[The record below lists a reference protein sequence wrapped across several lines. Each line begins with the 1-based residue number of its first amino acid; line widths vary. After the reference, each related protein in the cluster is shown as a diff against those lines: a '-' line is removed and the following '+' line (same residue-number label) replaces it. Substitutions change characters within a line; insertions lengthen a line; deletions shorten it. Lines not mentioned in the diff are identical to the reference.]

1 MAAFENTFKKYPSK
15 LDSNV
20 VLKVYEGHFAT
31 VHSHITKYFD
41 FSTIKARRSEAMA
54 AANILADKY
63 VNTTIVDT
71 ILCME
76 GTEVIG
82 AYLADKLT
90 RNGIM
95 SMNAHKTIYVVSPE
109 MGTGGQIVF
118 RDNNE
123 FMIKGKNV
131 LLLVASA
138 STGGTI
144 FQSAECV
151 EYYGGRIAGISAIFS
166 ATPKVGKHEI
176 NSIFTAEDVPG
187 YGSYKTKDCP
197 FCCTEISINATR
209 CPHCTSELSE

>member
-1 MAAFENTFKKYPSK
+1 MAGFENTMKKYPSK
-15 LDSNV
+15 LDPNV
-20 VLKVYEGHFAT
+20 ILKVYEGHFAT
-31 VHSHITKYFD
+31 VHSHITKYID
-41 FSTIKARRSEAMA
+41 FATIKARRSEAMA
-54 AANILADKY
+54 AANILGDKY

-95 SMNAHKTIYVVSPE
+95 SMNAHKTLYVVSPE
-109 MGTGGQIVF
+109 MGTGGQMVF

-123 FMIKGKNV
+123 FMIRGKNV

-144 FQSAECV
+144 FRSAECV
-151 EYYGGRIAGISAIFS
+151 EYYGGTIAGISAIFS
-166 ATPKVGKHEI
+166 ATDKVGPHDV
-176 NSIFTAEDVPG
+176 NSIFTADDVPG
-187 YGSYKTKDCP
+187 YGSYKMKDCP
-197 FCCTEISINATR
+197 CCKNKQKLDAIVNAYGY
-209 CPHCTSELSE
+209 SKI

>member
-1 MAAFENTFKKYPSK
+1 MAGFETTLKKYPSK

-90 RNGIM
+90 RNGIL

-123 FMIKGKNV
+123 FMIRGKNV

-144 FQSAECV
+144 FQCAECI
-151 EYYGGRIAGISAIFS
+151 EYQGRGQRKCGKSR
-166 ATPKVGKHEI
+166 KVI
-176 NSIFTAEDVPG
+176 
-187 YGSYKTKDCP
+187 
-197 FCCTEISINATR
+197 
-209 CPHCTSELSE
+209 

>member
-1 MAAFENTFKKYPSK
+1 MAAFEQTLKKYTSK
-15 LDSNV
+15 LDPNV

-82 AYLADKLT
+82 AYLADRLT

-123 FMIKGKNV
+123 FMIRGKNV

-144 FQSAECV
+144 FQCAECI
-151 EYYGGRIAGISAIFS
+151 EYYGGTIAGISAIFS
-166 ATPKVGKHEI
+166 ATSEVGGHDV

-187 YGSYKTKDCP
+187 YGSYKMKDCP
-197 FCCTEISINATR
+197 YCKNKQKLDAIVNAYGY
-209 CPHCTSELSE
+209 SKI

>member
-1 MAAFENTFKKYPSK
+1 MSAFENTMKKYPSK
-15 LDSNV
+15 LDPNV

-31 VHSHITKYFD
+31 VHSHITKYID
-41 FSTIKARRSEAMA
+41 FATIKARRSEAMA
-54 AANILADKY
+54 AANILGDKY

-109 MGTGGQIVF
+109 VGTGGQMVF

-123 FMIKGKNV
+123 FMIRGKNV
-131 LLLVASA
+131 LL
-138 STGGTI
+138 
-144 FQSAECV
+144 
-151 EYYGGRIAGISAIFS
+151 
-166 ATPKVGKHEI
+166 
-176 NSIFTAEDVPG
+176 
-187 YGSYKTKDCP
+187 
-197 FCCTEISINATR
+197 
-209 CPHCTSELSE
+209 

>member
-1 MAAFENTFKKYPSK
+1 MAAFEQTLKKYTSK
-15 LDSNV
+15 LDPNV

-82 AYLADKLT
+82 AYLADRLT

-109 MGTGGQIVF
+109 MGTGGQMVF

-123 FMIKGKNV
+123 FMIRGKNV
-131 LLLVASA
+131 VLLVASA
-138 STGGTI
+138 STGGSI
-144 FQSAECV
+144 FQSTECV
-151 EYYGGRIAGISAIFS
+151 EYYGGHIAGVSAIFS
-166 ATPKVGKHEI
+166 AIPKVGNHEI
-176 NSIFTAEDVPG
+176 NSIFSAEDVPG
-187 YGSYKTKDCP
+187 YGTYKMKDCP
-197 FCCTEISINATR
+197 YCRNKQKLDAIVNAYGY
-209 CPHCTSELSE
+209 SKI

>member
-1 MAAFENTFKKYPSK
+1 MAGFETTLKKYPSK

-90 RNGIM
+90 RNGIL

-123 FMIKGKNV
+123 FMIRGKNV

-144 FQSAECV
+144 FQCAECI
-151 EYYGGRIAGISAIFS
+151 EYYGGTIAGISAIFS
-166 ATPKVGKHEI
+166 ATPKVGNHEV
-176 NSIFTAEDVPG
+176 NSIFTADDVPG
-187 YGSYKTKDCP
+187 YGSYKMKDCP
-197 FCCTEISINATR
+197 CCKNRQKLDAIVNAYGY
-209 CPHCTSELSE
+209 SKI

>member
-1 MAAFENTFKKYPSK
+1 MAAFEQTLKKYTSK
-15 LDSNV
+15 LDPNV

-82 AYLADKLT
+82 AYLADRLT

-109 MGTGGQIVF
+109 MGTGGQMVF

-123 FMIKGKNV
+123 FMIRGKNV
-131 LLLVASA
+131 VLLVASA
-138 STGGTI
+138 STGGSI
-144 FQSAECV
+144 FQSTECV
-151 EYYGGRIAGISAIFS
+151 EYYGGHIAGVSAIFS
-166 ATPKVGKHEI
+166 AIPKVGNHEI

-187 YGSYKTKDCP
+187 YGTYKMKDCTY
-197 FCCTEISINATR
+197 CRNKQKLDAIVNAYGY
-209 CPHCTSELSE
+209 SKI

>member
-1 MAAFENTFKKYPSK
+1 MAAFENTLKKYPSK

-109 MGTGGQIVF
+109 LGTGGQIVF

-144 FQSAECV
+144 FQSAECI
-151 EYYGGRIAGISAIFS
+151 EYYGGTIAGISAIFS

-176 NSIFTAEDVPG
+176 NSIFTADDVPG
-187 YGSYKTKDCP
+187 YGSYKMKDCP
-197 FCCTEISINATR
+197 YCKNKQKLDAIVNAYGY
-209 CPHCTSELSE
+209 SKI

>member
-1 MAAFENTFKKYPSK
+1 MAGFETTLKKYPSK

-20 VLKVYEGHFAT
+20 VLKIYEGHFAT

-90 RNGIM
+90 RNGIL

-123 FMIKGKNV
+123 FMIRGKNV

-144 FQSAECV
+144 FQCAECI
-151 EYYGGRIAGISAIFS
+151 EYYGGTIAGISAIFS
-166 ATPKVGKHEI
+166 ATSEVGGHEV

-187 YGSYKTKDCP
+187 YGSYKMKDCP
-197 FCCTEISINATR
+197 YCKNKQKLDAIVNAYGY
-209 CPHCTSELSE
+209 SKI

>member
-15 LDSNV
+15 LDANV

-63 VNTTIVDT
+63 VNSTIVDT

-90 RNGIM
+90 RNGIL

-109 MGTGGQIVF
+109 VGTGGQIVF

-138 STGGTI
+138 STGGTV

-151 EYYGGRIAGISAIFS
+151 EYYGGAIAGISAIFS

-176 NSIFTAEDVPG
+176 NSIFTADDVPG
-187 YGSYKTKDCP
+187 YGSYKMKDCP
-197 FCCTEISINATR
+197 CGQNRQKLDAIVNAYGY
-209 CPHCTSELSE
+209 SKI

>member
-1 MAAFENTFKKYPSK
+1 MAAFEETMVKYPSK
-15 LDSNV
+15 LDPNV

-31 VHSHITKYFD
+31 VHSHITKYID
-41 FSTIKARRSEAMA
+41 FATLKARRSEAMA
-54 AANILADKY
+54 VANILADKY

-90 RNGIM
+90 RNGIL
-95 SMNAHKTIYVVSPE
+95 SMNAHNTIYVVSPE
-109 MGTGGQIVF
+109 LGTGGQMVF
-118 RDNNE
+118 RDNTE
-123 FMIKGKNV
+123 FMIRGKNV

-151 EYYGGRIAGISAIFS
+151 EYYGGSIAGISAIFS
-166 ATPKVGKHEI
+166 ATPKVGNHEV
-176 NSIFTAEDVPG
+176 NSVFTADDVPE
-187 YGSYKTKDCP
+187 YGIYKMKDCP
-197 FCCTEISINATR
+197 YCQNKQKLDAIVNAYGY
-209 CPHCTSELSE
+209 SKI

>member
-1 MAAFENTFKKYPSK
+1 MAAFEQTLKKYTSK
-15 LDSNV
+15 LDPNV

-82 AYLADKLT
+82 AYLADRLT

-109 MGTGGQIVF
+109 MGTGGQMVF

-123 FMIKGKNV
+123 FMIIGKNV
-131 LLLVASA
+131 VLLVASA
-138 STGGTI
+138 STGGSI
-144 FQSAECV
+144 FQSTECV
-151 EYYGGRIAGISAIFS
+151 EYYGGHIAGVSAIFS
-166 ATPKVGKHEI
+166 AVPKVGNHEI

-187 YGSYKTKDCP
+187 YGTYKMKDCP
-197 FCCTEISINATR
+197 YCRNKQKLDAIVNAYGY
-209 CPHCTSELSE
+209 SKI

>member
-1 MAAFENTFKKYPSK
+1 MAGFETTLKKYPSK

-90 RNGIM
+90 RNGIL

-123 FMIKGKNV
+123 FMIRGKNV

-144 FQSAECV
+144 FQCAECI
-151 EYYGGRIAGISAIFS
+151 EYYGGTIAGISAIFS
-166 ATPKVGKHEI
+166 ATPNVGGHEV
-176 NSIFTAEDVPG
+176 NSIFTANDVPG
-187 YGSYKTKDCP
+187 YGTYKMKDCP
-197 FCCTEISINATR
+197 YCKNKQKLDAIVNAYGY
-209 CPHCTSELSE
+209 SKI

>member
-15 LDSNV
+15 LDANV

-63 VNTTIVDT
+63 VNSTIVDT

-90 RNGIM
+90 RNGIL

-109 MGTGGQIVF
+109 VGTGGQIVF

-138 STGGTI
+138 STGGTV

-151 EYYGGRIAGISAIFS
+151 EYYGGAIAGISAIFS

-176 NSIFTAEDVPG
+176 NSIFTADDVPG
-187 YGSYKTKDCP
+187 YGSYKMKDCP
-197 FCCTEISINATR
+197 CCQNRRKLDAIVNAYGY
-209 CPHCTSELSE
+209 SKI